1 ANGRSQP
8 DGNRLQRMYRDLG
21 LVLITT
27 DNPME
32 SGILE
37 VWQRMRSG
45 RLKVF
50 ASLPKFLEER
60 RLYRRDERD
69 QVVRQRDQLQDA
81 LRCLV
86 SGLAQMRTKPKP
98 PLPPPPPRTPWPNHL
113 GSLGWMAN

>member
-1 ANGRSQP
+1 
-8 DGNRLQRMYRDLG
+8 
-21 LVLITT
+21 
-27 DNPME
+27 ME

-50 ASLPKFLEER
+50 GASLPKFLEER
-60 RLYRRDERD
+60 RLYRHDERD

-98 PLPPPPPRTPWPNHL
+98 PLPPPPPRTTRPNL